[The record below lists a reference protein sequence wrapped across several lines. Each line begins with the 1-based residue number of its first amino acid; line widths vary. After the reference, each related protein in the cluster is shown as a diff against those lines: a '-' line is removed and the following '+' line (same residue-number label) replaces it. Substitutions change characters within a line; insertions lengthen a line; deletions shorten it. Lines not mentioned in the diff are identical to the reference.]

1 MFANSGAWCPP
12 PSLTFAFG
20 IHAHMSI
27 GLLIGYVIGWGFV
40 AAGVWLMVTTIIRIH
55 REIGLS
61 TTRGF
66 LWLLAVLVGNLLGVI
81 LYRFFGESVEY
92 VCDTM
97 CERW

>member
-1 MFANSGAWCPP
+1 
-12 PSLTFAFG
+12 
-20 IHAHMSI
+20 MSI
-27 GLLIGYVIGWGFV
+27 GLLIGYVVGWGFV
-40 AAGVWLMVTTIIRIH
+40 AAAAWLMITTIIRIH

-81 LYRFFGESVEY
+81 LYRFFRASVEY

>member
-1 MFANSGAWCPP
+1 
-12 PSLTFAFG
+12 
-20 IHAHMSI
+20 MSI